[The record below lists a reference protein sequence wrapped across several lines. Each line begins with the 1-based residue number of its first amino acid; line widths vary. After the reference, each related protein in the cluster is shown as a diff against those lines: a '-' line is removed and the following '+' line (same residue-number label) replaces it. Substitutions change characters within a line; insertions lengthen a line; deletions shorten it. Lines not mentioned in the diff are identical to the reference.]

1 MNLLDGLNSY
11 KQDSA
16 FWKFTLDIENSANE
30 VLKLVALYG
39 DRPNSSALAAAHA
52 LLEDIEL
59 WKAGCL
65 KDLTGY
71 AVQNSEQAVWNAFRD
86 AMNARTDPDA
96 LRSIMQLTGFGK
108 YPNEEFGGLRPAK
121 RATAVLRML
130 KPDEWGVVDW
140 RTAAMLGHLNE
151 SNWDVDQ
158 AMALAKKENADD
170 LRETFQMI
178 NEDGA
183 CAYNQMYRYKRPT
196 PFFSRTADVEMAV
209 FGLSLMAWPMP

>member
-1 MNLLDGLNSY
+1 MVIG
-11 KQDSA
+11 
-16 FWKFTLDIENSANE
+16 
-30 VLKLVALYG
+30 
-39 DRPNSSALAAAHA
+39 RA

-65 KDLTGY
+65 RDLTGY
-71 AVQNSEQAVWNAFRD
+71 AVQNSEQAVWNAFRN
-86 AMNARTDPDA
+86 AMNARTDLDA
-96 LRSIMQLTGFGK
+96 LRSIMQLKGFGSF
-108 YPNEEFGGLRPAK
+108 PDEEFGGQRPAK
-121 RATAVLRML
+121 RATAVVRIF
-130 KPDEWGVVDW
+130 KPEEWGVVDW

-158 AMALAKKENADD
+158 AMVLAKKENADD

-183 CAYNQMYRYKRPT
+183 CAYNQMYRVRREPAL
-196 PFFSRTADVEMAV
+196 PRTADVEMAV